1 MRHIVVA
8 WLVLALLGQSS
19 AGWAQTASPE
29 SESGGE
35 RGAHSV
41 GSVLGTLL
49 YIPLKAGLCVVGGGA
64 STLVYISSGA
74 RAMRAVARTSC
85 RGTWILT
92 SDHLKGKTP
101 IDVVDDGL
109 TPRTY

>member
-1 MRHIVVA
+1 MRHIVLL
-8 WLVLALLGQSS
+8 LVLTFLGQSS

-29 SESGGE
+29 SESRGE
-35 RGAHSV
+35 RVGYSV

-49 YIPLKAGLCVVGGGA
+49 YTPLKAGLCVVGGGA

-85 RGTWILT
+85 RGTWVLT
-92 SDHLKGKTP
+92 PDHLKGRAP
-101 IDVVDDGL
+101 LNVVDDGL
-109 TPRTY
+109 TPRSY